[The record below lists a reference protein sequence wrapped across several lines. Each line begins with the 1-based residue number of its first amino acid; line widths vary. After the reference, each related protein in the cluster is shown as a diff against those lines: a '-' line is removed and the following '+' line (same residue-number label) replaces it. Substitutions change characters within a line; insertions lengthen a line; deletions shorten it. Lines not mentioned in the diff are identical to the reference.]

1 MSKKYATFKE
11 FGSALNP
18 NIKNPLNASN
28 PLTYCLVPSL
38 NSQFVH
44 GSSSA
49 GMLYS
54 NQNASCMAFMSGR
67 CMKEW
72 DGYCQAYVDLNQDT
86 YWPNMGVI
94 DVAAYNNAKNYYN
107 VKPTIGQDLLR
118 NTCYRKFIFVPGQ
131 KPNYTQFDS
140 NVANSPFIEI
150 YNNEVAVYSFVK
162 DLGNAKLIDS
172 DPLVQKMLE
181 NPLVCMDVIGRI
193 YLAYKNKENG
203 IENQIKDSI
212 IEKYFKLNEKAL
224 DAFVGQAQTMVPSF
238 QYYNNLYG
246 WTS

>member
-1 MSKKYATFKE
+1 MSKKYATFVE
-11 FGSALNP
+11 FGKALND
-18 NIKNPLNASN
+18 NIKNPLSASN

-54 NQNASCMAFMSGR
+54 NQNASCMSFMSGR

-94 DVAAYNNAKNYYN
+94 DTAAYTNAKNYYN
-107 VKPTIGQDLLR
+107 IKPTIGQDLLR

-131 KPNYTQFDS
+131 KPTVTQFDS
-140 NVANSPFIEI
+140 NVANSPVIEI
-150 YNNEVAVYSFVK
+150 YNNEVANYSWVK
-162 DLGNAKLIDS
+162 DLGNASLIDS
-172 DPLVQKMLE
+172 DILVQKMLE
-181 NPLVCMDVIGRI
+181 NPMICMDVIGRI
-193 YLAYKNKENG
+193 YLAFMNNENN
-203 IENQIKDSI
+203 IKQQIKGSI
-212 IEKYFKLNEKAL
+212 LEKYFKLNGSAL
-224 DAFVGQAQTMVPSF
+224 DDYVGQAQQFVPSF
-238 QYYNNLYG
+238 QYQNQLYG

>member
-1 MSKKYATFKE
+1 MPKKYATFVE
-11 FGSALNP
+11 FGKALND

-54 NQNASCMAFMSGR
+54 NQNASCMSFMSGR

-107 VKPTIGQDLLR
+107 IKPTIGQDLLR
-118 NTCYRKFIFVPGQ
+118 NTCYRKFIYIPGQ
-131 KPNYTQFDS
+131 KPTVTQFDS

-162 DLGNAKLIDS
+162 DLGKASLIDA
-172 DPLVQKMLE
+172 DILVQKMLE
-181 NPLVCMDVIGRI
+181 NPMICMDVIGRI
-193 YLAYKNKENG
+193 YLAYKNNENN
-203 IENQIKDSI
+203 IKQQIKDSI
-212 IEKYFKLNEKAL
+212 LEKYFKLNESAL
-224 DAFVGQAQTMVPSF
+224 DAFVGQAQRLVPSF
-238 QYYNNLYG
+238 QYQNNMYG